1 MAIDR
6 IGSAAGA
13 ATPPSLENGKEK
25 FGRALGDA
33 QRSAR
38 GTGETTPLMVSHAAP
53 AHTAPL
59 APAGGPHRL
68 PGKPLGA
75 GSPPRVDAFRQMAHG
90 IDRIT
95 AAQRRLEHVL
105 HLAQSGKTF
114 TPAELLALQ
123 AQVYQ
128 AGNEIDLAGKVVDKA
143 TGGVKQVLQTQV

>member
-1 MAIDR
+1 MAIER
-6 IGSAAGA
+6 IASATG
-13 ATPPSLENGKEK
+13 ATPTPALETGKEK

-33 QRSAR
+33 QRNQAPVS
-38 GTGETTPLMVSHAAP
+38 ETTPLMIQHAAP
-53 AHTAPL
+53 AHASAPVK
-59 APAGGPHRL
+59 AAARP
-68 PGKPLGA
+68 PGRPTVPMG
-75 GSPPRVDAFRQMAHG
+75 PRVDAFHQMAHG
-90 IDRIT
+90 IDRVT

-105 HLAQSGKTF
+105 RLAESGKTF